1 VLSIRTAPYN
11 LVMHQANLPRFLSGE
26 EVRSVLAS
34 FPPGETITVVRTRFK
49 NKTEIRTEV
58 RMSVDELEALILS
71 SMEEGQQPGGDLE
84 VSLPGCSM
92 ALVGHHDGLYWLERS
107 SGHA

>member
-1 VLSIRTAPYN
+1 MP
-11 LVMHQANLPRFLSGE
+11 QADRPRFLSCE
-26 EVRSVLAS
+26 EVRSLLAS
-34 FPPGETITVVRTRFK
+34 FPQGETITVVRTRYK

-58 RMSVDELEALILS
+58 RMSVDELESLILS

-84 VSLPGCSM
+84 VALPGSSD

>member
-1 VLSIRTAPYN
+1 
-11 LVMHQANLPRFLSGE
+11 
-26 EVRSVLAS
+26 
-34 FPPGETITVVRTRFK
+34 
-49 NKTEIRTEV
+49 
-58 RMSVDELEALILS
+58 MSVDELESLILS

-84 VSLPGCSM
+84 VALPGSSD